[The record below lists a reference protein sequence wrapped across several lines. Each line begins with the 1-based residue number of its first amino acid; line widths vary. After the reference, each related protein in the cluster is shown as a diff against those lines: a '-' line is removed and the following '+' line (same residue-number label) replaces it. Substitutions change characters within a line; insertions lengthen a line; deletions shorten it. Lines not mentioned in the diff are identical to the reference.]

1 MRSDNGGNFVR
12 GEKELHDAVNSWNQ
26 SQIHDYLLQRNI
38 KWTFNPPAGSHHGGV
53 WERCIRT
60 VRKVLRALTK
70 EQVLDD
76 EGLTTLMCE
85 VEAIVNGRPIT
96 KVSDDPRDLEPLT
109 PNHLLLL
116 RGDLPFPLAPSL
128 SKTVT
133 ANAAGVKY
141 STSQMC
147 FGDAGYANIFPLFKN
162 GRNGT
167 SSSGILQWMMLS

>member
-1 MRSDNGGNFVR
+1 MRSDNGGNFVP
-12 GEKELHDAVNSWNQ
+12 GKKELCDAVNSWNQ
-26 SQIHDYLLQRNI
+26 SQIHDYLLQRNT

-60 VRKVLRALTK
+60 VRKVLRAITK

-85 VEAIVNGRPIT
+85 VEAIVNGQPIT
-96 KVSDDPRDLEPLT
+96 KVSDNPRDLEPLT
-109 PNHLLLL
+109 PTICFCCE
-116 RGDLPFPLAPSL
+116 RDLPVPLVPSL
-128 SKTVT
+128 SKTLT

-141 STSQMC
+141 STLQMC
-147 FGDAGYANIFPLFKN
+147 FGDAGYVNIFPLFKN

-167 SSSGILQWMMLS
+167 SSRGILQ